1 MGYRPPAPV
10 PLSKRPGAIPLLFAL
25 WRNPLSICGTRHFV
39 EPIVS
44 EKTTIGSISV
54 ISAPEGVHHVL
65 VAQAG
70 NYPKDRRQLRI
81 LQPGL
86 RTGLLTSSGATWKV
100 ARHALAPLF
109 TPSAVEAQTNV
120 MLQCGQRMVQRL
132 SRYDDGQQLDMS
144 AELARVTFDIIS
156 SMLFSDETQTDS
168 VEFSGALTCYFNSA
182 GRIDPLD
189 AIGAP
194 HWVPRLG
201 VCRAR
206 KAIRFFETLA
216 EKIVARRRA
225 DMARGTAPRDLVTL
239 LLEANDPGTGQGLS
253 EADVAGSI
261 ITFVGAGHETTANT
275 LAWTLFLLAKHPSVL
290 SAVEAEID
298 SGRPEDV
305 ARWPEQLV
313 LTRAVVNEAMRLYP
327 PAPIM
332 SRIASV
338 ADEILG
344 VKIPKGSTVIIAP
357 YIIHRHRRLW
367 EQPDYFRPERF
378 LPGARDKILPY
389 AFLPFGAGPRVCI
402 GQRLSEVEAVIV
414 LATLLRSFRFSLPDD
429 TKTFPVHRVTLRPVP
444 NLMMQVSVR
453 R

>member
-1 MGYRPPAPV
+1 
-10 PLSKRPGAIPLLFAL
+10 
-25 WRNPLSICGTRHFV
+25 
-39 EPIVS
+39 
-44 EKTTIGSISV
+44 
-54 ISAPEGVHHVL
+54 
-65 VAQAG
+65 
-70 NYPKDRRQLRI
+70 
-81 LQPGL
+81 
-86 RTGLLTSSGATWKV
+86 
-100 ARHALAPLF
+100 
-109 TPSAVEAQTNV
+109 
-120 MLQCGQRMVQRL
+120 
-132 SRYDDGQQLDMS
+132 
-144 AELARVTFDIIS
+144 
-156 SMLFSDETQTDS
+156 
-168 VEFSGALTCYFNSA
+168 
-182 GRIDPLD
+182 
-189 AIGAP
+189 
-194 HWVPRLG
+194 
-201 VCRAR
+201 
-206 KAIRFFETLA
+206 
-216 EKIVARRRA
+216 
-225 DMARGTAPRDLVTL
+225 
-239 LLEANDPGTGQGLS
+239 
-253 EADVAGSI
+253 
-261 ITFVGAGHETTANT
+261 
-275 LAWTLFLLAKHPSVL
+275 VL

-429 TKTFPVHRVTLRPVP
+429 AKTFPVHRVTLRPVP
-444 NLMMQVSVR
+444 NLMIQVSVR